1 MFGIGVIFKLLYI
14 TQETAKEFQMNIFTI
29 GYEYYLSFFIKK
41 KSPPN
46 SCQSS

>member
-1 MFGIGVIFKLLYI
+1 MFGIGVIFKLLYTTHEI
-14 TQETAKEFQMNIFTI
+14 NRKFQMNIFTI

-46 SCQSS
+46 SCPSS